1 MAVPARHLED
11 LPRWRPA
18 DGTLRPRPGAR
29 SPARRTPPA
38 ARPRAPARRTPF
50 VLFAGTVVTAMVLF
64 LASAQVMVAQ
74 SSFQIS
80 ALQDRV
86 QRLGEEHGRLRVEAA
101 RLGAPERIMRA
112 ARKAGL
118 VLPREVEIL
127 AVRGRGAERIR
138 SHLGTL
144 AGPDL
149 GGAG

>member
-1 MAVPARHLED
+1 M
-11 LPRWRPA
+11 
-18 DGTLRPRPGAR
+18 
-29 SPARRTPPA
+29 
-38 ARPRAPARRTPF
+38 ARPRARARRGPF
-50 VLFAGTVVTAMVLF
+50 VLFAGAVVTAMVLL

-74 SSFQIS
+74 SSFHIS

-86 QRLGEEHGRLRVEAA
+86 QRLEEEHGRLRMESA
-101 RLGAPERIMRA
+101 RLGAPERIMRT
-112 ARKAGL
+112 ARRAGL